1 MKKKKRREL
10 KKKKKRNKNSEFDR
24 ITAKQFNC
32 FVHFNKGY
40 KHSQQHQCYWMT
52 LPVAIST
59 EFELLDL
66 SDLQG
71 RLQ

>member
-1 MKKKKRREL
+1 MKKKRKL
-10 KKKKKRNKNSEFDR
+10 KKKKTTKNKVKSEFDR

>member
-1 MKKKKRREL
+1 MKKKK
-10 KKKKKRNKNSEFDR
+10 KKTKEKKNQNKNSEFDR